1 MPKVNTPT
9 SRRKSEQTKPNPMY
23 IIIRLKTPNG
33 KPIIDPAYPPTILH
47 NTLEEARQEAF
58 RLAGLNPNCFFAIF
72 AMEDAA
78 IASINPV
85 QWVKL

>member
-1 MPKVNTPT
+1 
-9 SRRKSEQTKPNPMY
+9 MY
-23 IIIRLKTPNG
+23 LIARLKTPNG
-33 KPIIDPAYPPTILH
+33 KPTLDPAFPPSYLH

-58 RLAGLNPNCFFAIF
+58 RLAGLNPNCFFAVF
-72 AMEDAA
+72 AMQDAA